1 MTSKTVVQYTPE
13 QTTTLVADY
22 TAGASV
28 ETLATAMGK
37 SVRSVIAKLAK
48 EGVYVAK
55 GQKATATRVTKAVL
69 IDQIAAKLGVPAEKL
84 ESLEKATKEALELLA
99 ATEQLG

>member
-13 QTTTLVADY
+13 QTTSLVDAFVS
-22 TAGASV
+22 GATV
-28 ETLATAMGK
+28 ETLATQFGK

-48 EGVYVAK
+48 EGVYKAK
-55 GQKATATRVTKAVL
+55 VKTSASTTVRKAQL
-69 IDQIAAKLGVPAEKL
+69 IELIAAKRGVPVAKL

-99 ATEQLG
+99 AD

>member
-13 QTTTLVADY
+13 QTSTLVAEY

-28 ETLATAMGK
+28 EAIATAMGK
-37 SVRSVIAKLAK
+37 SVRSVIAKLSR

-55 GQKATATRVTKAVL
+55 GKANGSAVIRKAQM
-69 IDQIAAKLGVPAEKL
+69 IEAIAARLGVPAEKL
-84 ESLEKATKEALELLA
+84 ESLEKATKEALELLVNI
-99 ATEQLG
+99 